1 MARPKVNQR
10 HGPRLR
16 LRGRKALPA
25 TVAKLLP
32 TRILCC
38 AHTRMAV
45 TAISRIATAAA
56 VL

>member
-1 MARPKVNQR
+1 VNQR

-16 LRGRKALPA
+16 ARGRNALPA

-32 TRILCC
+32 ISTLCC

-45 TAISRIATAAA
+45 TNISRIATAAA